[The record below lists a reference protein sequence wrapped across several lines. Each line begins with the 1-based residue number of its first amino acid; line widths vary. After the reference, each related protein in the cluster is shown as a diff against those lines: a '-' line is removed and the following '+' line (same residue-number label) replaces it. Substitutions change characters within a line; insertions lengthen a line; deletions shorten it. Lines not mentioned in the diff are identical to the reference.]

1 MNRTDRLL
9 ALILHL
15 HTRRHVTAEQ
25 LAEHFGLSVRTI
37 YRDLAALGEAG
48 VPIAVEAGLGYSL
61 MKGYSLPPVSFTEQ
75 EASALATGGMLVGQL
90 TDESLRGRMRSALAK
105 VRAVLPATQQARLD
119 VLESSLSSAA
129 KPVPAQVSLD
139 LLQQALSHR
148 RVLCFGYQGVNRDEA
163 TEREVEP
170 QGLIYYMERWHLIGW
185 CRLRGDYRDFRTDR
199 MRDVRM
205 LDETTAPRGDFKSG
219 DFMRCMPAAT
229 LHARL
234 HFTRQAA
241 DRALR
246 EWWLG
251 LVEEQVQADGHVLVL
266 STTEWAPLATWLL
279 SFGNMVRV
287 LEPQPLRD
295 ELVRQ
300 AGELARHHGH

>member
-90 TDESLRGRMRSALAK
+90 TDESLRERIRSALAK

-119 VLESSLSSAA
+119 VLENSLSTAA

-139 LLQQALSHR
+139 LLQQALCHR
-148 RVLCFGYQGVNRDEA
+148 RVLRFGYQGVNRDEA

-199 MRDVRM
+199 MRDVSM
-205 LDETTAPRGDFKSG
+205 LDETTAPRG

-234 HFTRQAA
+234 WFTRQAA

-251 LVEEQVQADGHVLVL
+251 LVEETVQADGHVIVL

-279 SFGNMVRV
+279 SFGTAVRV
-287 LEPQPLRD
+287 LEPMRLRE
-295 ELVRQ
+295 ELVRL
-300 AGELARHHGH
+300 AGEMARHHGH